1 MKSIKT
7 KVEIFFSCTYRASGI
22 GIEAFKDWMEETF
35 TEIGHK
41 QNFICGDFTIDLLNP
56 NKH

>member
-1 MKSIKT
+1 M
-7 KVEIFFSCTYRASGI
+7 FFSCTYRASGI